1 MIKLEDEG
9 PEEEGEEKVEKP
21 ISVE

>member
-1 MIKLEDEG
+1 MIKLDDEG

>member
-1 MIKLEDEG
+1 MIKLEDES